1 MSEGSNT
8 VVRMVSEGSDTVDLK
23 SKETHVIHKEG
34 SRVRQEDTIPP
45 KVYDNISTLLDR
57 TL

>member
-1 MSEGSNT
+1 MLDTAGSLNGEQGI
-8 VVRMVSEGSDTVDLK
+8 RHSSMNGKVSEGSDTVDLK

-45 KVYDNISTLLDR
+45 KV
-57 TL
+57 

>member
-1 MSEGSNT
+1 MICWIQMVHSLNGEG
-8 VVRMVSEGSDTVDLK
+8 GFK